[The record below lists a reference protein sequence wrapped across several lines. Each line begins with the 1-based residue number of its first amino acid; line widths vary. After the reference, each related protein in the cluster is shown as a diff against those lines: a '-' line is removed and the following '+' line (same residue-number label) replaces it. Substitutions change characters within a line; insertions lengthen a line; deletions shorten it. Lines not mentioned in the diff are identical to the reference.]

1 VRPPD
6 PPGAPFERSAG
17 LDDPTGGGPFSL
29 TSSGQTWCPRC
40 YQSNMLEPVET
51 PEVRPTVRT
60 RVVEDTNAMD
70 GVGGDAAE
78 VSTLISKWDLVSVSK
93 LEAGKKKDYVF
104 KLGKDKRKRI
114 DREEP
119 VTDEPSMARPGSFT
133 PQLRPDL
140 IAQVEWLAENLDNPR
155 CAVIDARTPDFYTGD
170 RQSRANPRPG
180 HIIGAENIPYP
191 TVLDEETLT
200 FKDDEALRSMFA
212 EAGAEP
218 GDTVITYCHI
228 GQQASLVYYLA
239 KSLGYDARMCDG
251 SFEEWSQ
258 RGDLPVETT
267 LSDEE

>member
-1 VRPPD
+1 MRPPD

-119 VTDEPSMARPGSFT
+119 VTDGHKNVAHAKYRLQFGKKT
-133 PQLRPDL
+133 Y
-140 IAQVEWLAENLDNPR
+140 AGVWLVVD
-155 CAVIDARTPDFYTGD
+155 
-170 RQSRANPRPG
+170 
-180 HIIGAENIPYP
+180 
-191 TVLDEETLT
+191 TVLD
-200 FKDDEALRSMFA
+200 AA
-212 EAGAEP
+212 
-218 GDTVITYCHI
+218 VIRRAFQESVNSGKYVE
-228 GQQASLVYYLA
+228 VYVGV
-239 KSLGYDARMCDG
+239 S
-251 SFEEWSQ
+251 
-258 RGDLPVETT
+258 
-267 LSDEE
+267 